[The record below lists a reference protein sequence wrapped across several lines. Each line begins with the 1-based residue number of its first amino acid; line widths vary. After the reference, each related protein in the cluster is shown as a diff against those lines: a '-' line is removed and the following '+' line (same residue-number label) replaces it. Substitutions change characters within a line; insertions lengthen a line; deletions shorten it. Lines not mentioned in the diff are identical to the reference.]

1 MLVRTDL
8 SGGGGQ
14 ELQDHLKTM
23 ALFKVNTGLREQ
35 EVVNLRWAWEVLVP
49 ELGVSVFVIP
59 REHMKLASGTTKQS
73 YL

>member
-1 MLVRTDL
+1 
-8 SGGGGQ
+8 
-14 ELQDHLKTM
+14 LKTM